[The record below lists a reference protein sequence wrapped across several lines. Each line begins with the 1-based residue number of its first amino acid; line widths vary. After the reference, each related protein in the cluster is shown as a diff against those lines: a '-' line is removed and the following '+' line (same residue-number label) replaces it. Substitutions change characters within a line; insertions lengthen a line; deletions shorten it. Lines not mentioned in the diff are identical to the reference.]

1 MARLFTPSESKYYL
15 MALDAGTGSIR
26 AVIFDL
32 EGNQIAVGQA
42 EWRHLA
48 VPDVPGS
55 MEFDLNKNWQLACEC
70 MRQALHN
77 AGIAPEYIAA
87 VSACS
92 MREGIVLYNNEGAPI
107 WACANVDARAARE
120 VSELKELHNNTFE
133 NEVYRA
139 TGQTLALSAIP
150 RLLWLAHHRSD
161 IYRQA
166 STITMISDW
175 LAYMLSGELAV
186 DPSNAG
192 TTGLLD
198 LTTRDWKP
206 ALLDMAGL
214 RADIL
219 SPVKETGTLLG
230 VVSSQAAELCGL
242 KAGTPVVVGG
252 GDVQLGCLGLGVV
265 RPAQTAV
272 LGGTFWQQVVNLG
285 APVTDPEM
293 NVRVNPHV
301 IPGMVQAESIS
312 FFTGLTMR
320 WFRDAFCAEE
330 KLIAERLGIDTYTL
344 LEEMASRVP
353 PGSWGVMPIFSD
365 RMRFKTWY
373 HAAPSFIN
381 LSIDPDKCNKATLF
395 RALEENAA
403 IVSACNLQQ
412 IADFSN
418 QGTGEATIREGGLIT
433 AENTIIG
440 GNATGIGTL
449 NVQDQDSV
457 ITVRRLYNGYF
468 GNGTLN
474 ISNNGLINNKEYSL
488 VGVQDGSHGVVN
500 VTDKGHWNFLGT
512 GEAFRYIYIG
522 DAGDGELNV
531 SREGK
536 VDSGIITAGMKET
549 GTGNITV
556 KDKNSVIT
564 NLGTNLGYDGHGEM
578 NISNEGLVVSNGG
591 SSLGYGE
598 TGVGNVSITTGGMW
612 EVNKNVYTTIGV
624 AGVGNLNISDGG
636 KFVSQNITFL
646 GDKASGIGTLNLMD
660 ATSSFDTVGINVGN
674 FGSGIVN
681 VSNGATLNSTGYG
694 FIGGNASGKGIVNIS
709 TDSLWNL
716 KTSSTNAQLLQV
728 GVLGKGELN
737 ITTGGIVKARDT
749 QIALN
754 DKSKGVVRV
763 DGQNSLLETFNMYVG
778 TSGTG
783 TLTLTNSGTLNVEGG
798 EVYLGVFEP
807 AVGTLN
813 IGAAHGE
820 AAADAGYITNA
831 TKVEFGSGEGVFVFN
846 HTNNSDAGYQVDM
859 LITGDDKDGKVIHDA
874 GHTVFN
880 AGNTYSGKTLVND
893 GLLTIASHTADGVTG
908 MGSSEV
914 TIASPGTLDILAST
928 NSAGDYTLTNA
939 LKGDGLMR
947 VQLSSYDK
955 MFGFTHATGTEF
967 AGVAQLKDS
976 TFTLERDNTAA
987 LTHAMLQSDSEN
999 TTSVK
1004 VGEQSI
1010 GGLAMNGGTL
1020 IFDTDIP
1027 AATLAEGYISVD
1039 TLVVGAGDY
1048 TWKGRNYQVNGT
1060 GDVLIDVPKPWNDPM
1075 ANNPLTT
1082 LNLLEHD
1089 DSHVGV
1095 QLVKAQTVIG
1105 SGGSLTLRDL
1115 QGDEVEADKTLHI
1128 AQNGTVV
1135 AEGDYGFR
1143 LTTAPGDG
1151 LYVNYGLKA
1160 LNIHGGQKLTLA
1172 EHGGA
1177 YGATADM
1184 SAKIGGEGDLAINT
1198 VRQVSLSNGQNDYQ
1212 GATYVQMGT
1221 LRTDADGALGN
1232 TRELN
1237 ISNAAIVDLNGSTQT
1252 VETFTGQMGSTVLF
1266 KEGALTVNKGGIS
1279 QGELTGGG
1287 NLNVTGGTLAIEGL
1301 NARYNAL
1308 TSISPNAEVSLDNTQ
1323 GLGRG
1328 NIANDGLLTLK
1339 NVTGELRNSI
1349 SGKGIVSATART
1361 DVELDGDNS
1370 RFVGQFNID
1379 TGSALSVNEQKNL
1392 GDASVINNGLLTIST
1407 ERSWAMTHSISGS
1420 GDVTKLGTGILTLNN
1435 DSAAYQGTTD
1445 IVGGEI
1451 AFGSDS
1457 AINMA
1462 SQHIN
1467 IHNSGVMSGNVTTA
1481 GDVNVMPGGTLRVA
1495 KTTIGGNLE
1504 NGGTVQMNSEG
1515 GKPGNVLTV
1524 NGNYTG
1530 NNGLMT
1536 FNATLGGD
1544 NSPTDKMNVKGDT
1557 QGNTRVRV
1565 DNIGGVGAQT
1575 VNGIELIEVGGNSA
1589 GNFALTT
1596 GTVEAGAYVYTLAK
1610 GKGND
1615 EKNWYLTSKW
1625 DGVTPAD
1632 TPDPINNPPVVDP
1645 EGPSVYRPEAGSYIS
1660 NIAAANS
1667 LFSHRLHD
1675 RLGEPQYT
1683 DSLHSQGSASSM
1695 WMRHVGGHERSRA
1708 GDGQLNT
1715 QANRYVLQLGGDLA
1729 QWSSNAQDRW
1739 HLGVMAGYANQ
1750 HSNTQSNRVGYKSD
1764 GRISGYSAG
1773 LYATWYQNDANKTGA
1788 YVDSWALY
1796 NWFDNSVSSDNRS
1809 ADDYDSRG
1817 VTASVEGGYTFEAGT
1832 FSGSEGT
1839 LNTWYV
1845 QPQAQIT
1852 WMGVKDSDHTRKDG
1866 TRIETEGD
1874 GNVQT
1879 RLGVKT
1885 YLNSHHQRDDGKQR
1899 EFQPYIE
1906 ANWINNSKVYAVKMN
1921 GQTVGREG
1929 ARNLGEVRTGVE
1941 AKVNNNLSL
1950 WGNVGVQLGD
1960 KGYSDT
1966 QGMLGVKY
1974 SW

>member
-1 MARLFTPSESKYYL
+1 MNRIY
-15 MALDAGTGSIR
+15 R
-26 AVIFDL
+26 VIWNCTL
-32 EGNQIAVGQA
+32 QA
-42 EWRHLA
+42 
-48 VPDVPGS
+48 
-55 MEFDLNKNWQLACEC
+55 FQ
-70 MRQALHN
+70 
-77 AGIAPEYIAA
+77 
-87 VSACS
+87 ACS
-92 MREGIVLYNNEGAPI
+92 ELTRRAGKTSTVNLRKSSGLTTKFSRLTLGVL
-107 WACANVDARAARE
+107 
-120 VSELKELHNNTFE
+120 
-133 NEVYRA
+133 
-139 TGQTLALSAIP
+139 LALSGSASGASLEVDNDQITNIDTDVAYDAY
-150 RLLWLAHHRSD
+150 LVGWYGTGVLNILAGGN
-161 IYRQA
+161 A
-166 STITMISDW
+166 SLTTITTSVIGANEDS
-175 LAYMLSGELAV
+175 E
-186 DPSNAG
+186 G
-192 TTGLLD
+192 T
-198 LTTRDWKP
+198 
-206 ALLDMAGL
+206 
-214 RADIL
+214 
-219 SPVKETGTLLG
+219 VN
-230 VVSSQAAELCGL
+230 
-242 KAGTPVVVGG
+242 
-252 GDVQLGCLGLGVV
+252 
-265 RPAQTAV
+265 V
-272 LGGTFWQQVVNLG
+272 LGGTWRLYDSGNNARPLNVGQSGTGTLNIKQKGHVDGGYLRLGSSTGGVGTVNVEGEDSVLTTELFEIGSYGTGSLNITDKGYVTSSIVAILGYQAGSNGQVVVEKGGEWLIKNN
-285 APVTDPEM
+285 DS
-293 NVRVNPHV
+293 
-301 IPGMVQAESIS
+301 SIE
-312 FFTGLTMR
+312 F
-320 WFRDAFCAEE
+320 
-330 KLIAERLGIDTYTL
+330 
-344 LEEMASRVP
+344 
-353 PGSWGVMPIFSD
+353 
-365 RMRFKTWY
+365 
-373 HAAPSFIN
+373 
-381 LSIDPDKCNKATLF
+381 
-395 RALEENAA
+395 
-403 IVSACNLQQ
+403 Q
-412 IADFSN
+412 IGN

-754 DKSKGVVRV
+754 DKSKGDVRV

-947 VQLSSYDK
+947 VQLSSSDK

-1407 ERSWAMTHSISGS
+1407 ERSWAMTHSINGS

-1467 IHNSGVMSGNVTTA
+1467 IHNSGVMSGNVTT
-1481 GDVNVMPGGTLRVA
+1481 
-1495 KTTIGGNLE
+1495 
-1504 NGGTVQMNSEG
+1504 
-1515 GKPGNVLTV
+1515 
-1524 NGNYTG
+1524 
-1530 NNGLMT
+1530 
-1536 FNATLGGD
+1536 
-1544 NSPTDKMNVKGDT
+1544 
-1557 QGNTRVRV
+1557 
-1565 DNIGGVGAQT
+1565 
-1575 VNGIELIEVGGNSA
+1575 
-1589 GNFALTT
+1589 
-1596 GTVEAGAYVYTLAK
+1596 
-1610 GKGND
+1610 D

-1625 DGVTPAD
+1625 DGVTPPD

-1675 RLGEPQYT
+1675 RLGEPQYI

-1750 HSNTQSNRVGYKSD
+1750 HSNTQSNRMGYKSD

-1832 FSGSEGT
+1832 FSGSEET

>member
-1 MARLFTPSESKYYL
+1 
-15 MALDAGTGSIR
+15 
-26 AVIFDL
+26 
-32 EGNQIAVGQA
+32 
-42 EWRHLA
+42 
-48 VPDVPGS
+48 
-55 MEFDLNKNWQLACEC
+55 
-70 MRQALHN
+70 
-77 AGIAPEYIAA
+77 
-87 VSACS
+87 
-92 MREGIVLYNNEGAPI
+92 
-107 WACANVDARAARE
+107 
-120 VSELKELHNNTFE
+120 
-133 NEVYRA
+133 
-139 TGQTLALSAIP
+139 
-150 RLLWLAHHRSD
+150 
-161 IYRQA
+161 
-166 STITMISDW
+166 
-175 LAYMLSGELAV
+175 
-186 DPSNAG
+186 
-192 TTGLLD
+192 
-198 LTTRDWKP
+198 
-206 ALLDMAGL
+206 
-214 RADIL
+214 
-219 SPVKETGTLLG
+219 
-230 VVSSQAAELCGL
+230 
-242 KAGTPVVVGG
+242 
-252 GDVQLGCLGLGVV
+252 
-265 RPAQTAV
+265 
-272 LGGTFWQQVVNLG
+272 
-285 APVTDPEM
+285 
-293 NVRVNPHV
+293 
-301 IPGMVQAESIS
+301 
-312 FFTGLTMR
+312 
-320 WFRDAFCAEE
+320 
-330 KLIAERLGIDTYTL
+330 
-344 LEEMASRVP
+344 
-353 PGSWGVMPIFSD
+353 
-365 RMRFKTWY
+365 
-373 HAAPSFIN
+373 
-381 LSIDPDKCNKATLF
+381 
-395 RALEENAA
+395 
-403 IVSACNLQQ
+403 
-412 IADFSN
+412 
-418 QGTGEATIREGGLIT
+418 
-433 AENTIIG
+433 TIIG
-440 GNATGIGTL
+440 GNATGVGTL

-468 GNGTLN
+468 GNGAVN

-488 VGVQDGSHGVVN
+488 VGVEDGSHGVVN

-646 GDKASGIGTLNLMD
+646 GDK
-660 ATSSFDTVGINVGN
+660 
-674 FGSGIVN
+674 
-681 VSNGATLNSTGYG
+681 
-694 FIGGNASGKGIVNIS
+694 
-709 TDSLWNL
+709 
-716 KTSSTNAQLLQV
+716 
-728 GVLGKGELN
+728 
-737 ITTGGIVKARDT
+737 
-749 QIALN
+749 
-754 DKSKGVVRV
+754 
-763 DGQNSLLETFNMYVG
+763 
-778 TSGTG
+778 
-783 TLTLTNSGTLNVEGG
+783 
-798 EVYLGVFEP
+798 
-807 AVGTLN
+807 
-813 IGAAHGE
+813 
-820 AAADAGYITNA
+820 
-831 TKVEFGSGEGVFVFN
+831 
-846 HTNNSDAGYQVDM
+846 
-859 LITGDDKDGKVIHDA
+859 
-874 GHTVFN
+874 
-880 AGNTYSGKTLVND
+880 
-893 GLLTIASHTADGVTG
+893 
-908 MGSSEV
+908 
-914 TIASPGTLDILAST
+914 
-928 NSAGDYTLTNA
+928 
-939 LKGDGLMR
+939 
-947 VQLSSYDK
+947 
-955 MFGFTHATGTEF
+955 
-967 AGVAQLKDS
+967 
-976 TFTLERDNTAA
+976 
-987 LTHAMLQSDSEN
+987 
-999 TTSVK
+999 
-1004 VGEQSI
+1004 
-1010 GGLAMNGGTL
+1010 
-1020 IFDTDIP
+1020 
-1027 AATLAEGYISVD
+1027 
-1039 TLVVGAGDY
+1039 
-1048 TWKGRNYQVNGT
+1048 
-1060 GDVLIDVPKPWNDPM
+1060 
-1075 ANNPLTT
+1075 
-1082 LNLLEHD
+1082 
-1089 DSHVGV
+1089 
-1095 QLVKAQTVIG
+1095 
-1105 SGGSLTLRDL
+1105 
-1115 QGDEVEADKTLHI
+1115 
-1128 AQNGTVV
+1128 
-1135 AEGDYGFR
+1135 
-1143 LTTAPGDG
+1143 
-1151 LYVNYGLKA
+1151 
-1160 LNIHGGQKLTLA
+1160 
-1172 EHGGA
+1172 
-1177 YGATADM
+1177 
-1184 SAKIGGEGDLAINT
+1184 
-1198 VRQVSLSNGQNDYQ
+1198 
-1212 GATYVQMGT
+1212 
-1221 LRTDADGALGN
+1221 
-1232 TRELN
+1232 
-1237 ISNAAIVDLNGSTQT
+1237 
-1252 VETFTGQMGSTVLF
+1252 
-1266 KEGALTVNKGGIS
+1266 
-1279 QGELTGGG
+1279 
-1287 NLNVTGGTLAIEGL
+1287 
-1301 NARYNAL
+1301 
-1308 TSISPNAEVSLDNTQ
+1308 
-1323 GLGRG
+1323 
-1328 NIANDGLLTLK
+1328 
-1339 NVTGELRNSI
+1339 
-1349 SGKGIVSATART
+1349 
-1361 DVELDGDNS
+1361 
-1370 RFVGQFNID
+1370 D

-1625 DGVTPAD
+1625 DGVTPPD

-1675 RLGEPQYT
+1675 RLGEPQYI

-1832 FSGSEGT
+1832 FSGSEET

>member
-1 MARLFTPSESKYYL
+1 MNRIY
-15 MALDAGTGSIR
+15 R
-26 AVIFDL
+26 VIWNCTLQVF
-32 EGNQIAVGQA
+32 Q
-42 EWRHLA
+42 
-48 VPDVPGS
+48 
-55 MEFDLNKNWQLACEC
+55 
-70 MRQALHN
+70 
-77 AGIAPEYIAA
+77 
-87 VSACS
+87 ACS
-92 MREGIVLYNNEGAPI
+92 ELTRRAGKTSTVNLRKSSGLTTKFSRLTLGVL
-107 WACANVDARAARE
+107 
-120 VSELKELHNNTFE
+120 
-133 NEVYRA
+133 
-139 TGQTLALSAIP
+139 LALSGSASGASLEVDNDQITNIDTDVAYDAY
-150 RLLWLAHHRSD
+150 LVGWYGTGVLNILAGGN
-161 IYRQA
+161 A
-166 STITMISDW
+166 SLTTITTSVIGANEDS
-175 LAYMLSGELAV
+175 E
-186 DPSNAG
+186 G
-192 TTGLLD
+192 T
-198 LTTRDWKP
+198 
-206 ALLDMAGL
+206 
-214 RADIL
+214 
-219 SPVKETGTLLG
+219 VN
-230 VVSSQAAELCGL
+230 
-242 KAGTPVVVGG
+242 
-252 GDVQLGCLGLGVV
+252 
-265 RPAQTAV
+265 V
-272 LGGTFWQQVVNLG
+272 LGGTWRLYDSGNNARPL
-285 APVTDPEM
+285 
-293 NVRVNPHV
+293 NVGQSGTGTLNIKQKGHV
-301 IPGMVQAESIS
+301 DG
-312 FFTGLTMR
+312 GYL
-320 WFRDAFCAEE
+320 
-330 KLIAERLGIDTYTL
+330 RLGSSTGGVGTVNVEGEDSVLTTELFEI
-344 LEEMASRVP
+344 
-353 PGSWGVMPIFSD
+353 GSYGTGSLNITDKGYVTS
-365 RMRFKTWY
+365 
-373 HAAPSFIN
+373 
-381 LSIDPDKCNKATLF
+381 SIV
-395 RALEENAA
+395 A
-403 IVSACNLQQ
+403 ILGYQAGSNGHVVVEKGGEWLIKNNDSSIEFQ
-412 IADFSN
+412 IGN
-418 QGTGEATIREGGLIT
+418 QGMGEATIREGGLVT

-440 GNATGIGTL
+440 GNATGVGTL

-468 GNGTLN
+468 GNGAVN
-474 ISNNGLINNKEYSL
+474 ISNNGIINNKE
-488 VGVQDGSHGVVN
+488 
-500 VTDKGHWNFLGT
+500 
-512 GEAFRYIYIG
+512 
-522 DAGDGELNV
+522 
-531 SREGK
+531 
-536 VDSGIITAGMKET
+536 
-549 GTGNITV
+549 
-556 KDKNSVIT
+556 
-564 NLGTNLGYDGHGEM
+564 
-578 NISNEGLVVSNGG
+578 
-591 SSLGYGE
+591 
-598 TGVGNVSITTGGMW
+598 
-612 EVNKNVYTTIGV
+612 
-624 AGVGNLNISDGG
+624 
-636 KFVSQNITFL
+636 
-646 GDKASGIGTLNLMD
+646 
-660 ATSSFDTVGINVGN
+660 
-674 FGSGIVN
+674 
-681 VSNGATLNSTGYG
+681 
-694 FIGGNASGKGIVNIS
+694 
-709 TDSLWNL
+709 
-716 KTSSTNAQLLQV
+716 
-728 GVLGKGELN
+728 
-737 ITTGGIVKARDT
+737 
-749 QIALN
+749 
-754 DKSKGVVRV
+754 
-763 DGQNSLLETFNMYVG
+763 
-778 TSGTG
+778 
-783 TLTLTNSGTLNVEGG
+783 
-798 EVYLGVFEP
+798 
-807 AVGTLN
+807 
-813 IGAAHGE
+813 
-820 AAADAGYITNA
+820 
-831 TKVEFGSGEGVFVFN
+831 
-846 HTNNSDAGYQVDM
+846 
-859 LITGDDKDGKVIHDA
+859 
-874 GHTVFN
+874 
-880 AGNTYSGKTLVND
+880 
-893 GLLTIASHTADGVTG
+893 
-908 MGSSEV
+908 
-914 TIASPGTLDILAST
+914 
-928 NSAGDYTLTNA
+928 
-939 LKGDGLMR
+939 
-947 VQLSSYDK
+947 
-955 MFGFTHATGTEF
+955 FTHATGTEF

-1027 AATLAEGYISVD
+1027 AAMLAEGYISVD

-1328 NIANDGLLTLK
+1328 NIANNGLLTLK

-1524 NGNYTG
+1524 NGNYSG

-1750 HSNTQSNRVGYKSD
+1750 HSDTQSNRVGYKSD

-1832 FSGSEGT
+1832 FSGSEET

>member
-1 MARLFTPSESKYYL
+1 MNRIY
-15 MALDAGTGSIR
+15 R
-26 AVIFDL
+26 VIWNCTLQVF
-32 EGNQIAVGQA
+32 Q
-42 EWRHLA
+42 
-48 VPDVPGS
+48 
-55 MEFDLNKNWQLACEC
+55 
-70 MRQALHN
+70 
-77 AGIAPEYIAA
+77 
-87 VSACS
+87 ACS
-92 MREGIVLYNNEGAPI
+92 ELTRRAGKTSTVNLRKSSGLTTKFSRLTLGVL
-107 WACANVDARAARE
+107 
-120 VSELKELHNNTFE
+120 
-133 NEVYRA
+133 
-139 TGQTLALSAIP
+139 LALSGSASGASLEVDNDQITNIDTDVAYDAY
-150 RLLWLAHHRSD
+150 LVGWYGTGVLNILAGGN
-161 IYRQA
+161 A
-166 STITMISDW
+166 SLTTITTSVIGANEDS
-175 LAYMLSGELAV
+175 E
-186 DPSNAG
+186 G
-192 TTGLLD
+192 T
-198 LTTRDWKP
+198 
-206 ALLDMAGL
+206 
-214 RADIL
+214 
-219 SPVKETGTLLG
+219 VN
-230 VVSSQAAELCGL
+230 
-242 KAGTPVVVGG
+242 
-252 GDVQLGCLGLGVV
+252 
-265 RPAQTAV
+265 V
-272 LGGTFWQQVVNLG
+272 LGGTWRLYDSGNNARPLNVGQSGTGTLNIKQKGHVDGGYLRLGSSTGGVGTVNVEGEDSVLTTELFEIGSYGTGSLNITDKGYVTSSIVAILGYQAGSNGQVVVEKGGEWLIKNN
-285 APVTDPEM
+285 DS
-293 NVRVNPHV
+293 
-301 IPGMVQAESIS
+301 SIE
-312 FFTGLTMR
+312 F
-320 WFRDAFCAEE
+320 
-330 KLIAERLGIDTYTL
+330 
-344 LEEMASRVP
+344 
-353 PGSWGVMPIFSD
+353 
-365 RMRFKTWY
+365 
-373 HAAPSFIN
+373 
-381 LSIDPDKCNKATLF
+381 
-395 RALEENAA
+395 
-403 IVSACNLQQ
+403 Q
-412 IADFSN
+412 IGN
-418 QGTGEATIREGGLIT
+418 QGMGEATIREGGLVT

-440 GNATGIGTL
+440 GNATGVGTL

-468 GNGTLN
+468 GNGAVN

-488 VGVQDGSHGVVN
+488 VGVEDGSHGVVN
-500 VTDKGHWNFLGT
+500 VTDKGHWSFLGT

-598 TGVGNVSITTGGMW
+598 NGVGNVSITTGGMW

-660 ATSSFDTVGINVGN
+660 GTSSFDTVGINVGN

-728 GVLGKGELN
+728 GVLGTGELN

-754 DKSKGVVRV
+754 DKSKGDVRV

-947 VQLSSYDK
+947 VQLSSSDK

-1328 NIANDGLLTLK
+1328 NIANDGLL
-1339 NVTGELRNSI
+1339 N
-1349 SGKGIVSATART
+1349 
-1361 DVELDGDNS
+1361 
-1370 RFVGQFNID
+1370 
-1379 TGSALSVNEQKNL
+1379 
-1392 GDASVINNGLLTIST
+1392 
-1407 ERSWAMTHSISGS
+1407 
-1420 GDVTKLGTGILTLNN
+1420 
-1435 DSAAYQGTTD
+1435 
-1445 IVGGEI
+1445 
-1451 AFGSDS
+1451 
-1457 AINMA
+1457 
-1462 SQHIN
+1462 
-1467 IHNSGVMSGNVTTA
+1467 
-1481 GDVNVMPGGTLRVA
+1481 
-1495 KTTIGGNLE
+1495 
-1504 NGGTVQMNSEG
+1504 
-1515 GKPGNVLTV
+1515 
-1524 NGNYTG
+1524 TG

-1625 DGVTPAD
+1625 DGVTPPD

-1675 RLGEPQYT
+1675 RLGEPQYI

-1832 FSGSEGT
+1832 FSGSEET

-1921 GQTVGREG
+1921 GQTVGHEG

>member
-1 MARLFTPSESKYYL
+1 M
-15 MALDAGTGSIR
+15 
-26 AVIFDL
+26 
-32 EGNQIAVGQA
+32 
-42 EWRHLA
+42 
-48 VPDVPGS
+48 
-55 MEFDLNKNWQLACEC
+55 
-70 MRQALHN
+70 
-77 AGIAPEYIAA
+77 
-87 VSACS
+87 
-92 MREGIVLYNNEGAPI
+92 
-107 WACANVDARAARE
+107 
-120 VSELKELHNNTFE
+120 
-133 NEVYRA
+133 
-139 TGQTLALSAIP
+139 QT
-150 RLLWLAHHRSD
+150 
-161 IYRQA
+161 
-166 STITMISDW
+166 
-175 LAYMLSGELAV
+175 
-186 DPSNAG
+186 
-192 TTGLLD
+192 
-198 LTTRDWKP
+198 
-206 ALLDMAGL
+206 
-214 RADIL
+214 
-219 SPVKETGTLLG
+219 
-230 VVSSQAAELCGL
+230 
-242 KAGTPVVVGG
+242 
-252 GDVQLGCLGLGVV
+252 
-265 RPAQTAV
+265 
-272 LGGTFWQQVVNLG
+272 
-285 APVTDPEM
+285 
-293 NVRVNPHV
+293 
-301 IPGMVQAESIS
+301 
-312 FFTGLTMR
+312 
-320 WFRDAFCAEE
+320 
-330 KLIAERLGIDTYTL
+330 
-344 LEEMASRVP
+344 
-353 PGSWGVMPIFSD
+353 
-365 RMRFKTWY
+365 
-373 HAAPSFIN
+373 
-381 LSIDPDKCNKATLF
+381 
-395 RALEENAA
+395 
-403 IVSACNLQQ
+403 
-412 IADFSN
+412 
-418 QGTGEATIREGGLIT
+418 
-433 AENTIIG
+433 
-440 GNATGIGTL
+440 
-449 NVQDQDSV
+449 
-457 ITVRRLYNGYF
+457 
-468 GNGTLN
+468 
-474 ISNNGLINNKEYSL
+474 
-488 VGVQDGSHGVVN
+488 
-500 VTDKGHWNFLGT
+500 
-512 GEAFRYIYIG
+512 FRYIYIG

-754 DKSKGVVRV
+754 DKSKGDVRV

-987 LTHAMLQSDSEN
+987 LTHA
-999 TTSVK
+999 
-1004 VGEQSI
+1004 
-1010 GGLAMNGGTL
+1010 
-1020 IFDTDIP
+1020 
-1027 AATLAEGYISVD
+1027 
-1039 TLVVGAGDY
+1039 
-1048 TWKGRNYQVNGT
+1048 
-1060 GDVLIDVPKPWNDPM
+1060 
-1075 ANNPLTT
+1075 
-1082 LNLLEHD
+1082 
-1089 DSHVGV
+1089 
-1095 QLVKAQTVIG
+1095 
-1105 SGGSLTLRDL
+1105 
-1115 QGDEVEADKTLHI
+1115 
-1128 AQNGTVV
+1128 
-1135 AEGDYGFR
+1135 
-1143 LTTAPGDG
+1143 
-1151 LYVNYGLKA
+1151 
-1160 LNIHGGQKLTLA
+1160 
-1172 EHGGA
+1172 
-1177 YGATADM
+1177 
-1184 SAKIGGEGDLAINT
+1184 
-1198 VRQVSLSNGQNDYQ
+1198 
-1212 GATYVQMGT
+1212 
-1221 LRTDADGALGN
+1221 
-1232 TRELN
+1232 
-1237 ISNAAIVDLNGSTQT
+1237 
-1252 VETFTGQMGSTVLF
+1252 
-1266 KEGALTVNKGGIS
+1266 
-1279 QGELTGGG
+1279 
-1287 NLNVTGGTLAIEGL
+1287 
-1301 NARYNAL
+1301 
-1308 TSISPNAEVSLDNTQ
+1308 
-1323 GLGRG
+1323 
-1328 NIANDGLLTLK
+1328 
-1339 NVTGELRNSI
+1339 
-1349 SGKGIVSATART
+1349 
-1361 DVELDGDNS
+1361 
-1370 RFVGQFNID
+1370 
-1379 TGSALSVNEQKNL
+1379 
-1392 GDASVINNGLLTIST
+1392 
-1407 ERSWAMTHSISGS
+1407 
-1420 GDVTKLGTGILTLNN
+1420 
-1435 DSAAYQGTTD
+1435 
-1445 IVGGEI
+1445 
-1451 AFGSDS
+1451 
-1457 AINMA
+1457 
-1462 SQHIN
+1462 
-1467 IHNSGVMSGNVTTA
+1467 
-1481 GDVNVMPGGTLRVA
+1481 
-1495 KTTIGGNLE
+1495 
-1504 NGGTVQMNSEG
+1504 
-1515 GKPGNVLTV
+1515 
-1524 NGNYTG
+1524 
-1530 NNGLMT
+1530 
-1536 FNATLGGD
+1536 
-1544 NSPTDKMNVKGDT
+1544 
-1557 QGNTRVRV
+1557 
-1565 DNIGGVGAQT
+1565 
-1575 VNGIELIEVGGNSA
+1575 
-1589 GNFALTT
+1589 
-1596 GTVEAGAYVYTLAK
+1596 
-1610 GKGND
+1610 
-1615 EKNWYLTSKW
+1615 
-1625 DGVTPAD
+1625 
-1632 TPDPINNPPVVDP
+1632 INNPPVVDP

-1675 RLGEPQYT
+1675 RLGEPQYI

-1832 FSGSEGT
+1832 FSGSEET

>member
-1 MARLFTPSESKYYL
+1 MNRIY
-15 MALDAGTGSIR
+15 R
-26 AVIFDL
+26 VIWNCTLQVF
-32 EGNQIAVGQA
+32 QV
-42 EWRHLA
+42 
-48 VPDVPGS
+48 
-55 MEFDLNKNWQLACEC
+55 C
-70 MRQALHN
+70 
-77 AGIAPEYIAA
+77 
-87 VSACS
+87 
-92 MREGIVLYNNEGAPI
+92 
-107 WACANVDARAARE
+107 
-120 VSELKELHNNTFE
+120 SELTRRVGKKSTVNLRKSSGLTTKFSRLTLG
-133 NEVYRA
+133 VL
-139 TGQTLALSAIP
+139 LALSGSASGASLEVDNDQITNIDTDVAYDAY
-150 RLLWLAHHRSD
+150 LVGWYGTGVLNILAGGN
-161 IYRQA
+161 A
-166 STITMISDW
+166 SLTTITTSVIGGNENSK
-175 LAYMLSGELAV
+175 
-186 DPSNAG
+186 G
-192 TTGLLD
+192 T
-198 LTTRDWKP
+198 
-206 ALLDMAGL
+206 
-214 RADIL
+214 
-219 SPVKETGTLLG
+219 VN
-230 VVSSQAAELCGL
+230 
-242 KAGTPVVVGG
+242 
-252 GDVQLGCLGLGVV
+252 
-265 RPAQTAV
+265 V
-272 LGGTFWQQVVNLG
+272 LGGTWRLYDSGNNARPLNVGQSGTGTLNIKQKGHVDGGYLRLGSSTGGVGTVNVEGEDSVLTTELFEIGSYGTGSLNITDKGYVTSSIVAILGYQAGGNGQVVVEKGGEWLIKNN
-285 APVTDPEM
+285 DS
-293 NVRVNPHV
+293 
-301 IPGMVQAESIS
+301 SIE
-312 FFTGLTMR
+312 F
-320 WFRDAFCAEE
+320 
-330 KLIAERLGIDTYTL
+330 
-344 LEEMASRVP
+344 
-353 PGSWGVMPIFSD
+353 
-365 RMRFKTWY
+365 
-373 HAAPSFIN
+373 
-381 LSIDPDKCNKATLF
+381 
-395 RALEENAA
+395 
-403 IVSACNLQQ
+403 Q
-412 IADFSN
+412 IGN
-418 QGTGEATIREGGLIT
+418 QGTGEATIRGGGLIT

-468 GNGTLN
+468 GNGTVN

-488 VGVQDGSHGVVN
+488 VGVQDGSHGVIN

-531 SREGK
+531 SSEGK

-728 GVLGKGELN
+728 GVLGTGKLN

-754 DKSKGVVRV
+754 DKSKGDVRV
-763 DGQNSLLETFNMYVG
+763 DGQNSLLETFNMNVG
-778 TSGTG
+778 TTGTG
-783 TLTLTNSGTLNVEGG
+783 TLTLTNNGTLNVEGG

-820 AAADAGYITNA
+820 AAADAGFITNA

-846 HTNNSDAGYQVDM
+846 HTNNSDTGYQVDM

-947 VQLSSYDK
+947 VQLSSSDK
-955 MFGFTHATGTEF
+955 MFGFTHATGAEF

-987 LTHAMLQSDSEN
+987 LTHAMLQSDIEN
-999 TTSVK
+999 TTSVN

-1115 QGDEVEADKTLHI
+1115 QGNEVEADKTLHI

-1266 KEGALTVNKGGIS
+1266 KEGSLTVNKGGIS

-1339 NVTGELRNSI
+1339 NVTGELRNSV

-1481 GDVNVMPGGTLRVA
+1481 GDMNVMPGGALRVA
-1495 KTTIGGNLE
+1495 KTTIDGNLE

-1544 NSPTDKMNVKGDT
+1544 NSPTDKMNVKDDT

-1565 DNIGGVGAQT
+1565 DNIGGVVAQT

>member
-1 MARLFTPSESKYYL
+1 M
-15 MALDAGTGSIR
+15 
-26 AVIFDL
+26 
-32 EGNQIAVGQA
+32 
-42 EWRHLA
+42 
-48 VPDVPGS
+48 
-55 MEFDLNKNWQLACEC
+55 
-70 MRQALHN
+70 
-77 AGIAPEYIAA
+77 
-87 VSACS
+87 
-92 MREGIVLYNNEGAPI
+92 
-107 WACANVDARAARE
+107 
-120 VSELKELHNNTFE
+120 
-133 NEVYRA
+133 
-139 TGQTLALSAIP
+139 
-150 RLLWLAHHRSD
+150 
-161 IYRQA
+161 
-166 STITMISDW
+166 
-175 LAYMLSGELAV
+175 
-186 DPSNAG
+186 
-192 TTGLLD
+192 
-198 LTTRDWKP
+198 
-206 ALLDMAGL
+206 
-214 RADIL
+214 
-219 SPVKETGTLLG
+219 
-230 VVSSQAAELCGL
+230 
-242 KAGTPVVVGG
+242 
-252 GDVQLGCLGLGVV
+252 
-265 RPAQTAV
+265 
-272 LGGTFWQQVVNLG
+272 
-285 APVTDPEM
+285 
-293 NVRVNPHV
+293 
-301 IPGMVQAESIS
+301 
-312 FFTGLTMR
+312 
-320 WFRDAFCAEE
+320 
-330 KLIAERLGIDTYTL
+330 
-344 LEEMASRVP
+344 
-353 PGSWGVMPIFSD
+353 
-365 RMRFKTWY
+365 
-373 HAAPSFIN
+373 
-381 LSIDPDKCNKATLF
+381 
-395 RALEENAA
+395 
-403 IVSACNLQQ
+403 
-412 IADFSN
+412 
-418 QGTGEATIREGGLIT
+418 
-433 AENTIIG
+433 
-440 GNATGIGTL
+440 
-449 NVQDQDSV
+449 
-457 ITVRRLYNGYF
+457 
-468 GNGTLN
+468 
-474 ISNNGLINNKEYSL
+474 
-488 VGVQDGSHGVVN
+488 
-500 VTDKGHWNFLGT
+500 
-512 GEAFRYIYIG
+512 
-522 DAGDGELNV
+522 
-531 SREGK
+531 
-536 VDSGIITAGMKET
+536 
-549 GTGNITV
+549 
-556 KDKNSVIT
+556 
-564 NLGTNLGYDGHGEM
+564 
-578 NISNEGLVVSNGG
+578 
-591 SSLGYGE
+591 
-598 TGVGNVSITTGGMW
+598 
-612 EVNKNVYTTIGV
+612 
-624 AGVGNLNISDGG
+624 
-636 KFVSQNITFL
+636 
-646 GDKASGIGTLNLMD
+646 
-660 ATSSFDTVGINVGN
+660 
-674 FGSGIVN
+674 
-681 VSNGATLNSTGYG
+681 
-694 FIGGNASGKGIVNIS
+694 
-709 TDSLWNL
+709 
-716 KTSSTNAQLLQV
+716 
-728 GVLGKGELN
+728 
-737 ITTGGIVKARDT
+737 
-749 QIALN
+749 
-754 DKSKGVVRV
+754 
-763 DGQNSLLETFNMYVG
+763 
-778 TSGTG
+778 
-783 TLTLTNSGTLNVEGG
+783 
-798 EVYLGVFEP
+798 
-807 AVGTLN
+807 
-813 IGAAHGE
+813 
-820 AAADAGYITNA
+820 
-831 TKVEFGSGEGVFVFN
+831 
-846 HTNNSDAGYQVDM
+846 
-859 LITGDDKDGKVIHDA
+859 
-874 GHTVFN
+874 
-880 AGNTYSGKTLVND
+880 
-893 GLLTIASHTADGVTG
+893 
-908 MGSSEV
+908 
-914 TIASPGTLDILAST
+914 
-928 NSAGDYTLTNA
+928 
-939 LKGDGLMR
+939 
-947 VQLSSYDK
+947 
-955 MFGFTHATGTEF
+955 
-967 AGVAQLKDS
+967 
-976 TFTLERDNTAA
+976 
-987 LTHAMLQSDSEN
+987 
-999 TTSVK
+999 
-1004 VGEQSI
+1004 
-1010 GGLAMNGGTL
+1010 
-1020 IFDTDIP
+1020 
-1027 AATLAEGYISVD
+1027 
-1039 TLVVGAGDY
+1039 
-1048 TWKGRNYQVNGT
+1048 
-1060 GDVLIDVPKPWNDPM
+1060 
-1075 ANNPLTT
+1075 
-1082 LNLLEHD
+1082 
-1089 DSHVGV
+1089 
-1095 QLVKAQTVIG
+1095 
-1105 SGGSLTLRDL
+1105 
-1115 QGDEVEADKTLHI
+1115 
-1128 AQNGTVV
+1128 
-1135 AEGDYGFR
+1135 
-1143 LTTAPGDG
+1143 
-1151 LYVNYGLKA
+1151 
-1160 LNIHGGQKLTLA
+1160 
-1172 EHGGA
+1172 
-1177 YGATADM
+1177 
-1184 SAKIGGEGDLAINT
+1184 
-1198 VRQVSLSNGQNDYQ
+1198 
-1212 GATYVQMGT
+1212 
-1221 LRTDADGALGN
+1221 
-1232 TRELN
+1232 
-1237 ISNAAIVDLNGSTQT
+1237 
-1252 VETFTGQMGSTVLF
+1252 F

-1481 GDVNVMPGGTLRVA
+1481 GDMNVMPGGALRVA

-1852 WMGVKDSDHTRKDG
+1852 WMGVKDFDHTRKDG

-1941 AKVNNNLSL
+1941 AKVNNNHVPDAEIIKA
-1950 WGNVGVQLGD
+1950 GNVRALAVERFDRRWNAERTVLLRLPQEDMCQTFGLP
-1960 KGYSDT
+1960 SS
-1966 QGMLGVKY
+1966 VKY
-1974 SW
+1974 ESDGGPGIARIMAFLMGSSEALKDRYDFMKFQVFQWLIGATDGHAKNFSVFIQAGGSYRLTPFYDIISAFPVLGGTGIHISDLKLAMGLNASKGKKTAIDKIYPRHFLATAKVLRFPEVQMHEILSDFARMIPAALDNVKTSLPTDFPENVVTAVESNVLRLHGRLSREYGSK

>member
-1 MARLFTPSESKYYL
+1 MNRIY
-15 MALDAGTGSIR
+15 R
-26 AVIFDL
+26 VIWNCTLQVF
-32 EGNQIAVGQA
+32 Q
-42 EWRHLA
+42 
-48 VPDVPGS
+48 
-55 MEFDLNKNWQLACEC
+55 
-70 MRQALHN
+70 
-77 AGIAPEYIAA
+77 
-87 VSACS
+87 ACS
-92 MREGIVLYNNEGAPI
+92 ELTRRAGKTSTVNLRKPSGLTTKFSRLTLGVL
-107 WACANVDARAARE
+107 
-120 VSELKELHNNTFE
+120 
-133 NEVYRA
+133 
-139 TGQTLALSAIP
+139 LALSGSASGASLEVDNDQITNIDTDVAYDAY
-150 RLLWLAHHRSD
+150 LVGWYGTGVLNILAGGN
-161 IYRQA
+161 A
-166 STITMISDW
+166 SLTTITTSVIGANEDS
-175 LAYMLSGELAV
+175 E
-186 DPSNAG
+186 G
-192 TTGLLD
+192 T
-198 LTTRDWKP
+198 
-206 ALLDMAGL
+206 
-214 RADIL
+214 
-219 SPVKETGTLLG
+219 VN
-230 VVSSQAAELCGL
+230 
-242 KAGTPVVVGG
+242 
-252 GDVQLGCLGLGVV
+252 
-265 RPAQTAV
+265 V
-272 LGGTFWQQVVNLG
+272 LGGTWRLYDSGNNARPLNVGQSGTGTLNIKQKGHVDGGYLRLGSSTGGVGTVNVEGEDSVLTTELFEIGSYGTGSLNITDKGYVTSSIVAILGYQAGSNGQVVVEKGGEWLIKNN
-285 APVTDPEM
+285 DS
-293 NVRVNPHV
+293 
-301 IPGMVQAESIS
+301 SIE
-312 FFTGLTMR
+312 F
-320 WFRDAFCAEE
+320 
-330 KLIAERLGIDTYTL
+330 
-344 LEEMASRVP
+344 
-353 PGSWGVMPIFSD
+353 
-365 RMRFKTWY
+365 
-373 HAAPSFIN
+373 
-381 LSIDPDKCNKATLF
+381 
-395 RALEENAA
+395 
-403 IVSACNLQQ
+403 Q
-412 IADFSN
+412 IGN
-418 QGTGEATIREGGLIT
+418 QGMGEATIREGGLVT

-440 GNATGIGTL
+440 GNATGVGTL

-468 GNGTLN
+468 GNGAVN

-488 VGVQDGSHGVVN
+488 VGVEDGSHGVVN
-500 VTDKGHWNFLGT
+500 VTDKGHWSFLGT

-598 TGVGNVSITTGGMW
+598 NGVGNVSITTGGMW

-660 ATSSFDTVGINVGN
+660 GASSFDTVGINVGN

-728 GVLGKGELN
+728 GVLGAGELN

-754 DKSKGVVRV
+754 DKSKGDVRV

-783 TLTLTNSGTLNVEGG
+783 TLTLTNSG
-798 EVYLGVFEP
+798 
-807 AVGTLN
+807 
-813 IGAAHGE
+813 
-820 AAADAGYITNA
+820 
-831 TKVEFGSGEGVFVFN
+831 
-846 HTNNSDAGYQVDM
+846 
-859 LITGDDKDGKVIHDA
+859 
-874 GHTVFN
+874 
-880 AGNTYSGKTLVND
+880 TLVND

-947 VQLSSYDK
+947 VQLSSSDK
-955 MFGFTHATGTEF
+955 IFGFTHATGTEF

-1675 RLGEPQYT
+1675 RLGEPQYI

-1906 ANWINNSKVYAVKMN
+1906 ANWINNSKVYVVKMN

>member
-1 MARLFTPSESKYYL
+1 MNRIY
-15 MALDAGTGSIR
+15 R
-26 AVIFDL
+26 VIWNCTLQVF
-32 EGNQIAVGQA
+32 Q
-42 EWRHLA
+42 
-48 VPDVPGS
+48 
-55 MEFDLNKNWQLACEC
+55 
-70 MRQALHN
+70 
-77 AGIAPEYIAA
+77 
-87 VSACS
+87 ACS
-92 MREGIVLYNNEGAPI
+92 ELTRRAGKTSTVNLRKSSGLTTKFSRLTLGVL
-107 WACANVDARAARE
+107 
-120 VSELKELHNNTFE
+120 
-133 NEVYRA
+133 
-139 TGQTLALSAIP
+139 LALSGSASGASLEVDNDQITNIDTDVAYDAY
-150 RLLWLAHHRSD
+150 LVGWYGTGVLNILAGGN
-161 IYRQA
+161 A
-166 STITMISDW
+166 SLTTITTSVIGANEDS
-175 LAYMLSGELAV
+175 E
-186 DPSNAG
+186 G
-192 TTGLLD
+192 T
-198 LTTRDWKP
+198 
-206 ALLDMAGL
+206 
-214 RADIL
+214 
-219 SPVKETGTLLG
+219 VN
-230 VVSSQAAELCGL
+230 
-242 KAGTPVVVGG
+242 
-252 GDVQLGCLGLGVV
+252 
-265 RPAQTAV
+265 V
-272 LGGTFWQQVVNLG
+272 LGGTWRLYDSGNNARPLNVGQSGTGTLNIKQKGHVDGGYLRLGSSTGGVGTVNVEGEDSVLTTELFEIGSYGTGSLNITDKGYVTSSIVAILGYQAGSNGQVVVEKGGEWLIKNN
-285 APVTDPEM
+285 DS
-293 NVRVNPHV
+293 
-301 IPGMVQAESIS
+301 SIE
-312 FFTGLTMR
+312 F
-320 WFRDAFCAEE
+320 
-330 KLIAERLGIDTYTL
+330 
-344 LEEMASRVP
+344 
-353 PGSWGVMPIFSD
+353 
-365 RMRFKTWY
+365 
-373 HAAPSFIN
+373 
-381 LSIDPDKCNKATLF
+381 
-395 RALEENAA
+395 
-403 IVSACNLQQ
+403 Q
-412 IADFSN
+412 IGN

-564 NLGTNLGYDGHGEM
+564 NLGTNLDYDGHGEM
-578 NISNEGLVVSNGG
+578 DISNEGLVVSNGG

-754 DKSKGVVRV
+754 DKSKGDVRV

-928 NSAGDYTLTNA
+928 N
-939 LKGDGLMR
+939 
-947 VQLSSYDK
+947 
-955 MFGFTHATGTEF
+955 
-967 AGVAQLKDS
+967 
-976 TFTLERDNTAA
+976 
-987 LTHAMLQSDSEN
+987 
-999 TTSVK
+999 
-1004 VGEQSI
+1004 I
-1010 GGLAMNGGTL
+1010 
-1020 IFDTDIP
+1020 
-1027 AATLAEGYISVD
+1027 
-1039 TLVVGAGDY
+1039 
-1048 TWKGRNYQVNGT
+1048 
-1060 GDVLIDVPKPWNDPM
+1060 IDVPKPWNDPM

-1420 GDVTKLGTGILTLNN
+1420 GDMTKLGTGILTLNN

-1675 RLGEPQYT
+1675 RLGEPQHI

-1921 GQTVGREG
+1921 GQTVGHEG

>member
-1 MARLFTPSESKYYL
+1 MNRIY
-15 MALDAGTGSIR
+15 R
-26 AVIFDL
+26 VIWNCTLQVF
-32 EGNQIAVGQA
+32 Q
-42 EWRHLA
+42 
-48 VPDVPGS
+48 
-55 MEFDLNKNWQLACEC
+55 
-70 MRQALHN
+70 
-77 AGIAPEYIAA
+77 
-87 VSACS
+87 ACS
-92 MREGIVLYNNEGAPI
+92 ELTRRAGKTSTVNLRKSSGLTTKFSRLTLGVL
-107 WACANVDARAARE
+107 
-120 VSELKELHNNTFE
+120 
-133 NEVYRA
+133 
-139 TGQTLALSAIP
+139 LALSGSASGASLEVDNDQITNIDTDVAYDAY
-150 RLLWLAHHRSD
+150 LVGWYGTGVLNILAGGN
-161 IYRQA
+161 A
-166 STITMISDW
+166 SLTTITTSVIGANEDS
-175 LAYMLSGELAV
+175 E
-186 DPSNAG
+186 G
-192 TTGLLD
+192 T
-198 LTTRDWKP
+198 
-206 ALLDMAGL
+206 
-214 RADIL
+214 
-219 SPVKETGTLLG
+219 VN
-230 VVSSQAAELCGL
+230 
-242 KAGTPVVVGG
+242 
-252 GDVQLGCLGLGVV
+252 
-265 RPAQTAV
+265 V
-272 LGGTFWQQVVNLG
+272 LGGTWRLYDSGNNARPLNVGQSGTGTLNIKQKGHVDGGYLRLGSSTGGVGTVNVEGEDSVLTTELFEIGSYGTGSLNITDKGYVTSSIVAILGYQAGSNGQVVVEKGGEWLIKNN
-285 APVTDPEM
+285 DS
-293 NVRVNPHV
+293 
-301 IPGMVQAESIS
+301 SIE
-312 FFTGLTMR
+312 F
-320 WFRDAFCAEE
+320 
-330 KLIAERLGIDTYTL
+330 
-344 LEEMASRVP
+344 
-353 PGSWGVMPIFSD
+353 
-365 RMRFKTWY
+365 
-373 HAAPSFIN
+373 
-381 LSIDPDKCNKATLF
+381 
-395 RALEENAA
+395 
-403 IVSACNLQQ
+403 Q
-412 IADFSN
+412 IGN
-418 QGTGEATIREGGLIT
+418 QGMGEATIREGGLVT

-468 GNGTLN
+468 GNGTVN

-531 SREGK
+531 SSEGK

-578 NISNEGLVVSNGG
+578 NISNQGLVVSNGG

-716 KTSSTNAQLLQV
+716 KTSST
-728 GVLGKGELN
+728 
-737 ITTGGIVKARDT
+737 
-749 QIALN
+749 
-754 DKSKGVVRV
+754 
-763 DGQNSLLETFNMYVG
+763 
-778 TSGTG
+778 
-783 TLTLTNSGTLNVEGG
+783 
-798 EVYLGVFEP
+798 
-807 AVGTLN
+807 
-813 IGAAHGE
+813 
-820 AAADAGYITNA
+820 
-831 TKVEFGSGEGVFVFN
+831 
-846 HTNNSDAGYQVDM
+846 
-859 LITGDDKDGKVIHDA
+859 
-874 GHTVFN
+874 
-880 AGNTYSGKTLVND
+880 
-893 GLLTIASHTADGVTG
+893 
-908 MGSSEV
+908 
-914 TIASPGTLDILAST
+914 
-928 NSAGDYTLTNA
+928 
-939 LKGDGLMR
+939 
-947 VQLSSYDK
+947 
-955 MFGFTHATGTEF
+955 
-967 AGVAQLKDS
+967 
-976 TFTLERDNTAA
+976 
-987 LTHAMLQSDSEN
+987 
-999 TTSVK
+999 
-1004 VGEQSI
+1004 
-1010 GGLAMNGGTL
+1010 
-1020 IFDTDIP
+1020 
-1027 AATLAEGYISVD
+1027 
-1039 TLVVGAGDY
+1039 
-1048 TWKGRNYQVNGT
+1048 
-1060 GDVLIDVPKPWNDPM
+1060 
-1075 ANNPLTT
+1075 
-1082 LNLLEHD
+1082 
-1089 DSHVGV
+1089 
-1095 QLVKAQTVIG
+1095 
-1105 SGGSLTLRDL
+1105 
-1115 QGDEVEADKTLHI
+1115 
-1128 AQNGTVV
+1128 
-1135 AEGDYGFR
+1135 
-1143 LTTAPGDG
+1143 
-1151 LYVNYGLKA
+1151 
-1160 LNIHGGQKLTLA
+1160 
-1172 EHGGA
+1172 
-1177 YGATADM
+1177 
-1184 SAKIGGEGDLAINT
+1184 
-1198 VRQVSLSNGQNDYQ
+1198 
-1212 GATYVQMGT
+1212 
-1221 LRTDADGALGN
+1221 
-1232 TRELN
+1232 
-1237 ISNAAIVDLNGSTQT
+1237 
-1252 VETFTGQMGSTVLF
+1252 
-1266 KEGALTVNKGGIS
+1266 
-1279 QGELTGGG
+1279 
-1287 NLNVTGGTLAIEGL
+1287 VTGGTLAIEGL

-1481 GDVNVMPGGTLRVA
+1481 GDMNVMPGGALRVA

-1966 QGMLGVKY
+1966 QGMLEVKY

>member
-1 MARLFTPSESKYYL
+1 MNRIY
-15 MALDAGTGSIR
+15 R
-26 AVIFDL
+26 VIWNCTLQVF
-32 EGNQIAVGQA
+32 Q
-42 EWRHLA
+42 
-48 VPDVPGS
+48 
-55 MEFDLNKNWQLACEC
+55 
-70 MRQALHN
+70 
-77 AGIAPEYIAA
+77 
-87 VSACS
+87 ACS
-92 MREGIVLYNNEGAPI
+92 ELTRRAGKTSTVNLRKSSGLTTKFSRLTLGVL
-107 WACANVDARAARE
+107 
-120 VSELKELHNNTFE
+120 
-133 NEVYRA
+133 
-139 TGQTLALSAIP
+139 LALSGSASGASLEVDNDQITNIDTDVAYDAY
-150 RLLWLAHHRSD
+150 LVGWYGTGVLNILAGGN
-161 IYRQA
+161 A
-166 STITMISDW
+166 SLTTITTSVIGANEDS
-175 LAYMLSGELAV
+175 E
-186 DPSNAG
+186 G
-192 TTGLLD
+192 T
-198 LTTRDWKP
+198 
-206 ALLDMAGL
+206 
-214 RADIL
+214 
-219 SPVKETGTLLG
+219 VN
-230 VVSSQAAELCGL
+230 
-242 KAGTPVVVGG
+242 
-252 GDVQLGCLGLGVV
+252 
-265 RPAQTAV
+265 V
-272 LGGTFWQQVVNLG
+272 LGGTWRLYDSGNNARPLNVGQSGTGTLNIKQKGHVDGGYLRLGSSTGGVGTVNVEGEDSVLTTELFEIGSYGTGSLNITDKGYVTSSIVAILGYQAGSNGQVVVEKGGEWLIKNN
-285 APVTDPEM
+285 DS
-293 NVRVNPHV
+293 
-301 IPGMVQAESIS
+301 SIE
-312 FFTGLTMR
+312 F
-320 WFRDAFCAEE
+320 
-330 KLIAERLGIDTYTL
+330 
-344 LEEMASRVP
+344 
-353 PGSWGVMPIFSD
+353 
-365 RMRFKTWY
+365 
-373 HAAPSFIN
+373 
-381 LSIDPDKCNKATLF
+381 
-395 RALEENAA
+395 
-403 IVSACNLQQ
+403 Q
-412 IADFSN
+412 IGN

-754 DKSKGVVRV
+754 DKSKGDVRV

-1135 AEGDYGFR
+1135 AEGDY
-1143 LTTAPGDG
+1143 
-1151 LYVNYGLKA
+1151 
-1160 LNIHGGQKLTLA
+1160 
-1172 EHGGA
+1172 E
-1177 YGATADM
+1177 
-1184 SAKIGGEGDLAINT
+1184 
-1198 VRQVSLSNGQNDYQ
+1198 
-1212 GATYVQMGT
+1212 
-1221 LRTDADGALGN
+1221 
-1232 TRELN
+1232 
-1237 ISNAAIVDLNGSTQT
+1237 
-1252 VETFTGQMGSTVLF
+1252 
-1266 KEGALTVNKGGIS
+1266 EGALTVNKGGIS

-1481 GDVNVMPGGTLRVA
+1481 GDMNVMPGGALRVA

>member
-92 MREGIVLYNNEGAPI
+92 MREGIVLYNNEGTPI

-272 LGGTFWQQVVNLG
+272 LGGTFWQQVVNLA

-381 LSIDPDKCNKATLF
+381 LSIDPDK
-395 RALEENAA
+395 
-403 IVSACNLQQ
+403 
-412 IADFSN
+412 
-418 QGTGEATIREGGLIT
+418 
-433 AENTIIG
+433 
-440 GNATGIGTL
+440 
-449 NVQDQDSV
+449 
-457 ITVRRLYNGYF
+457 Y
-468 GNGTLN
+468 
-474 ISNNGLINNKEYSL
+474 
-488 VGVQDGSHGVVN
+488 
-500 VTDKGHWNFLGT
+500 
-512 GEAFRYIYIG
+512 
-522 DAGDGELNV
+522 
-531 SREGK
+531 
-536 VDSGIITAGMKET
+536 
-549 GTGNITV
+549 
-556 KDKNSVIT
+556 
-564 NLGTNLGYDGHGEM
+564 
-578 NISNEGLVVSNGG
+578 
-591 SSLGYGE
+591 
-598 TGVGNVSITTGGMW
+598 
-612 EVNKNVYTTIGV
+612 KNVYTTIGV

-728 GVLGKGELN
+728 GVLGAGELN

-754 DKSKGVVRV
+754 DKSKGDVRV
-763 DGQNSLLETFNMYVG
+763 DGQNSLLETFNMNVG
-778 TSGTG
+778 TTGTG
-783 TLTLTNSGTLNVEGG
+783 TLTLTNNGTLNVEGG
-798 EVYLGVFEP
+798 EVYLGVFAP

-820 AAADAGYITNA
+820 AAADAGFITNA
-831 TKVEFGSGEGVFVFN
+831 TKVEFGLGEGVFVFN

-859 LITGDDKDGKVIHDA
+859 LITGDDKDGKVMHDA

-880 AGNTYSGKTLVND
+880 AGNTYSGKTLVNG

-947 VQLSSYDK
+947 VQLSSSDK
-955 MFGFTHATGTEF
+955 MFGFTHAAGTEF

-976 TFTLERDNTAA
+976 TFALERDNTAA

-1020 IFDTDIP
+1020 TFDTDIP

-1128 AQNGTVV
+1128 AQNGIVV

-1237 ISNAAIVDLNGSTQT
+1237 ISNAAIVDLNGSAQT
-1252 VETFTGQMGSTVLF
+1252 VETFTGLMGSTVLF
-1266 KEGALTVNKGGIS
+1266 KEGSLTVNKGGIS

-1420 GDVTKLGTGILTLNN
+1420 GDVTKLGTGILTLNK

-1495 KTTIGGNLE
+1495 KTTVGGNLE

-1773 LYATWYQNDANKTGA
+1773 IYATWYQNDANKTGA

-1845 QPQAQIT
+1845 QPQVQIT
-1852 WMGVKDSDHTRKDG
+1852 WMGVKDSDHIRKDG

-1885 YLNSHHQRDDGKQR
+1885 YLNSHHQRDNGKQR

-1921 GQTVGREG
+1921 GQTVSRDG

>member
-1 MARLFTPSESKYYL
+1 MNRIY
-15 MALDAGTGSIR
+15 R
-26 AVIFDL
+26 VIWNCTLQVF
-32 EGNQIAVGQA
+32 Q
-42 EWRHLA
+42 
-48 VPDVPGS
+48 
-55 MEFDLNKNWQLACEC
+55 
-70 MRQALHN
+70 
-77 AGIAPEYIAA
+77 
-87 VSACS
+87 ACS
-92 MREGIVLYNNEGAPI
+92 ELTRRAGKTSTVNLRKSSGLTTKFSRLTLGVL
-107 WACANVDARAARE
+107 
-120 VSELKELHNNTFE
+120 
-133 NEVYRA
+133 
-139 TGQTLALSAIP
+139 LALSGSASGASLEVDNDQITNIDTDVAYDAY
-150 RLLWLAHHRSD
+150 LVGWYGTGVLNILAGGN
-161 IYRQA
+161 A
-166 STITMISDW
+166 SLTTITTSVIGGNENSK
-175 LAYMLSGELAV
+175 
-186 DPSNAG
+186 G
-192 TTGLLD
+192 T
-198 LTTRDWKP
+198 
-206 ALLDMAGL
+206 
-214 RADIL
+214 
-219 SPVKETGTLLG
+219 VN
-230 VVSSQAAELCGL
+230 
-242 KAGTPVVVGG
+242 
-252 GDVQLGCLGLGVV
+252 
-265 RPAQTAV
+265 V
-272 LGGTFWQQVVNLG
+272 LGGTWRLYDSGNNARPLNVGQSGTGTLNIKQKGHVDGGYLRLGSSTGGVGTVNVEGEDSVLTTELFEIGSYGTGSLNITDKGYVTSSIVAILGYQAGSNGQVVVEKGGEWLIKNN
-285 APVTDPEM
+285 DS
-293 NVRVNPHV
+293 
-301 IPGMVQAESIS
+301 SIE
-312 FFTGLTMR
+312 F
-320 WFRDAFCAEE
+320 
-330 KLIAERLGIDTYTL
+330 
-344 LEEMASRVP
+344 
-353 PGSWGVMPIFSD
+353 
-365 RMRFKTWY
+365 
-373 HAAPSFIN
+373 
-381 LSIDPDKCNKATLF
+381 
-395 RALEENAA
+395 
-403 IVSACNLQQ
+403 Q
-412 IADFSN
+412 IGN
-418 QGTGEATIREGGLIT
+418 QGAGEATIREGGLIT

-440 GNATGIGTL
+440 GNATGFGTL

-468 GNGTLN
+468 GNGTVN

-488 VGVQDGSHGVVN
+488 VGVQDGSHGVIN

-754 DKSKGVVRV
+754 DKSKGDVRV

-976 TFTLERDNTAA
+976 TFN
-987 LTHAMLQSDSEN
+987 
-999 TTSVK
+999 
-1004 VGEQSI
+1004 
-1010 GGLAMNGGTL
+1010 
-1020 IFDTDIP
+1020 
-1027 AATLAEGYISVD
+1027 
-1039 TLVVGAGDY
+1039 
-1048 TWKGRNYQVNGT
+1048 
-1060 GDVLIDVPKPWNDPM
+1060 
-1075 ANNPLTT
+1075 
-1082 LNLLEHD
+1082 
-1089 DSHVGV
+1089 
-1095 QLVKAQTVIG
+1095 
-1105 SGGSLTLRDL
+1105 
-1115 QGDEVEADKTLHI
+1115 
-1128 AQNGTVV
+1128 
-1135 AEGDYGFR
+1135 
-1143 LTTAPGDG
+1143 
-1151 LYVNYGLKA
+1151 
-1160 LNIHGGQKLTLA
+1160 
-1172 EHGGA
+1172 
-1177 YGATADM
+1177 
-1184 SAKIGGEGDLAINT
+1184 
-1198 VRQVSLSNGQNDYQ
+1198 
-1212 GATYVQMGT
+1212 
-1221 LRTDADGALGN
+1221 
-1232 TRELN
+1232 
-1237 ISNAAIVDLNGSTQT
+1237 
-1252 VETFTGQMGSTVLF
+1252 
-1266 KEGALTVNKGGIS
+1266 
-1279 QGELTGGG
+1279 
-1287 NLNVTGGTLAIEGL
+1287 
-1301 NARYNAL
+1301 
-1308 TSISPNAEVSLDNTQ
+1308 
-1323 GLGRG
+1323 
-1328 NIANDGLLTLK
+1328 
-1339 NVTGELRNSI
+1339 
-1349 SGKGIVSATART
+1349 
-1361 DVELDGDNS
+1361 
-1370 RFVGQFNID
+1370 
-1379 TGSALSVNEQKNL
+1379 
-1392 GDASVINNGLLTIST
+1392 
-1407 ERSWAMTHSISGS
+1407 
-1420 GDVTKLGTGILTLNN
+1420 
-1435 DSAAYQGTTD
+1435 
-1445 IVGGEI
+1445 
-1451 AFGSDS
+1451 
-1457 AINMA
+1457 
-1462 SQHIN
+1462 
-1467 IHNSGVMSGNVTTA
+1467 
-1481 GDVNVMPGGTLRVA
+1481 
-1495 KTTIGGNLE
+1495 
-1504 NGGTVQMNSEG
+1504 
-1515 GKPGNVLTV
+1515 
-1524 NGNYTG
+1524 TG

-1675 RLGEPQYT
+1675 RLGEPQYI

-1832 FSGSEGT
+1832 FSGSEET

>member
-1 MARLFTPSESKYYL
+1 MNRIY
-15 MALDAGTGSIR
+15 R
-26 AVIFDL
+26 VIWNCTLQVF
-32 EGNQIAVGQA
+32 Q
-42 EWRHLA
+42 
-48 VPDVPGS
+48 
-55 MEFDLNKNWQLACEC
+55 
-70 MRQALHN
+70 
-77 AGIAPEYIAA
+77 
-87 VSACS
+87 ACS
-92 MREGIVLYNNEGAPI
+92 ELTRRAGKTSTVNLRKSSGLTTKFSRLTLGVL
-107 WACANVDARAARE
+107 
-120 VSELKELHNNTFE
+120 
-133 NEVYRA
+133 
-139 TGQTLALSAIP
+139 LALSGSASGASLEVDNDQITNIDTDVAYDAY
-150 RLLWLAHHRSD
+150 LVGWYGTGVLNILAGGN
-161 IYRQA
+161 A
-166 STITMISDW
+166 SLTTITTSVIGANEDS
-175 LAYMLSGELAV
+175 E
-186 DPSNAG
+186 G
-192 TTGLLD
+192 T
-198 LTTRDWKP
+198 
-206 ALLDMAGL
+206 
-214 RADIL
+214 
-219 SPVKETGTLLG
+219 VN
-230 VVSSQAAELCGL
+230 
-242 KAGTPVVVGG
+242 
-252 GDVQLGCLGLGVV
+252 
-265 RPAQTAV
+265 V
-272 LGGTFWQQVVNLG
+272 LGGTWRLYDSGNNARPLNVGQSGTGTLNIKQKGHVDGGYLRLGSSTGGVGTVNVEGEDSVLTTELFEIGSYGTGSLNITDKGYVTSSIVAILGYQAGSNGQVVVEKGGEWLIKNN
-285 APVTDPEM
+285 DS
-293 NVRVNPHV
+293 
-301 IPGMVQAESIS
+301 SIE
-312 FFTGLTMR
+312 F
-320 WFRDAFCAEE
+320 
-330 KLIAERLGIDTYTL
+330 
-344 LEEMASRVP
+344 
-353 PGSWGVMPIFSD
+353 
-365 RMRFKTWY
+365 
-373 HAAPSFIN
+373 
-381 LSIDPDKCNKATLF
+381 
-395 RALEENAA
+395 
-403 IVSACNLQQ
+403 Q
-412 IADFSN
+412 IGN
-418 QGTGEATIREGGLIT
+418 QGMGEATIREGGLVT

-440 GNATGIGTL
+440 GNATGVGTL
-449 NVQDQDSV
+449 SVQDQDSV

-468 GNGTLN
+468 GNGAVN

-488 VGVQDGSHGVVN
+488 VGVEDGSHGVVN
-500 VTDKGHWNFLGT
+500 VTDKGHWSFLGT

-598 TGVGNVSITTGGMW
+598 NGVGNVSITTGGMW

-660 ATSSFDTVGINVGN
+660 GASSFDTVGINVGN

-728 GVLGKGELN
+728 GVLGAGELN

-754 DKSKGVVRV
+754 DKSKGDVRV
-763 DGQNSLLETFNMYVG
+763 
-778 TSGTG
+778 
-783 TLTLTNSGTLNVEGG
+783 
-798 EVYLGVFEP
+798 
-807 AVGTLN
+807 
-813 IGAAHGE
+813 
-820 AAADAGYITNA
+820 
-831 TKVEFGSGEGVFVFN
+831 
-846 HTNNSDAGYQVDM
+846 
-859 LITGDDKDGKVIHDA
+859 
-874 GHTVFN
+874 
-880 AGNTYSGKTLVND
+880 
-893 GLLTIASHTADGVTG
+893 
-908 MGSSEV
+908 
-914 TIASPGTLDILAST
+914 
-928 NSAGDYTLTNA
+928 
-939 LKGDGLMR
+939 
-947 VQLSSYDK
+947 
-955 MFGFTHATGTEF
+955 
-967 AGVAQLKDS
+967 
-976 TFTLERDNTAA
+976 
-987 LTHAMLQSDSEN
+987 
-999 TTSVK
+999 
-1004 VGEQSI
+1004 
-1010 GGLAMNGGTL
+1010 
-1020 IFDTDIP
+1020 
-1027 AATLAEGYISVD
+1027 
-1039 TLVVGAGDY
+1039 
-1048 TWKGRNYQVNGT
+1048 
-1060 GDVLIDVPKPWNDPM
+1060 
-1075 ANNPLTT
+1075 
-1082 LNLLEHD
+1082 
-1089 DSHVGV
+1089 
-1095 QLVKAQTVIG
+1095 
-1105 SGGSLTLRDL
+1105 
-1115 QGDEVEADKTLHI
+1115 
-1128 AQNGTVV
+1128 
-1135 AEGDYGFR
+1135 
-1143 LTTAPGDG
+1143 DG

-1675 RLGEPQYT
+1675 RLGEPQYIY
-1683 DSLHSQGSASSM
+1683 SLHSQGSASSM

-1906 ANWINNSKVYAVKMN
+1906 ANWINNSKVYVVKMN

>member
-1 MARLFTPSESKYYL
+1 MNRIY
-15 MALDAGTGSIR
+15 R
-26 AVIFDL
+26 VIWNCTLQVF
-32 EGNQIAVGQA
+32 Q
-42 EWRHLA
+42 
-48 VPDVPGS
+48 
-55 MEFDLNKNWQLACEC
+55 
-70 MRQALHN
+70 
-77 AGIAPEYIAA
+77 
-87 VSACS
+87 ACS
-92 MREGIVLYNNEGAPI
+92 ELTRRVGKTSTVNLRKSSGLTTKFSRLTLGVL
-107 WACANVDARAARE
+107 
-120 VSELKELHNNTFE
+120 
-133 NEVYRA
+133 
-139 TGQTLALSAIP
+139 LALSG
-150 RLLWLAHHRSD
+150 S
-161 IYRQA
+161 A
-166 STITMISDW
+166 SGASLEVDNDQITNIDTDVAYDAYLVGWYGTGVLNIWAGGNASLTTITTSVIGGNENSK
-175 LAYMLSGELAV
+175 
-186 DPSNAG
+186 G
-192 TTGLLD
+192 T
-198 LTTRDWKP
+198 
-206 ALLDMAGL
+206 
-214 RADIL
+214 
-219 SPVKETGTLLG
+219 VN
-230 VVSSQAAELCGL
+230 
-242 KAGTPVVVGG
+242 
-252 GDVQLGCLGLGVV
+252 
-265 RPAQTAV
+265 V
-272 LGGTFWQQVVNLG
+272 LGGTWRLYDSGNNARPLNVGQSGTGMLNIKQKGHVDGGYLRIGSSTGGVGTVNVEGEDSILTTELFEIG
-285 APVTDPEM
+285 SYGTGSLNITDKGYVTS
-293 NVRVNPHV
+293 
-301 IPGMVQAESIS
+301 SI
-312 FFTGLTMR
+312 
-320 WFRDAFCAEE
+320 
-330 KLIAERLGIDTYTL
+330 
-344 LEEMASRVP
+344 V
-353 PGSWGVMPIFSD
+353 
-365 RMRFKTWY
+365 
-373 HAAPSFIN
+373 
-381 LSIDPDKCNKATLF
+381 
-395 RALEENAA
+395 A
-403 IVSACNLQQ
+403 IVGYQANSNGKVVVEKGGEWLIKNNDSSIEFQ
-412 IADFSN
+412 IGN
-418 QGTGEATIREGGLIT
+418 QGTGEAIIREGGLIT

-449 NVQDQDSV
+449 NV
-457 ITVRRLYNGYF
+457 
-468 GNGTLN
+468 
-474 ISNNGLINNKEYSL
+474 
-488 VGVQDGSHGVVN
+488 
-500 VTDKGHWNFLGT
+500 
-512 GEAFRYIYIG
+512 
-522 DAGDGELNV
+522 
-531 SREGK
+531 
-536 VDSGIITAGMKET
+536 
-549 GTGNITV
+549 
-556 KDKNSVIT
+556 
-564 NLGTNLGYDGHGEM
+564 
-578 NISNEGLVVSNGG
+578 
-591 SSLGYGE
+591 
-598 TGVGNVSITTGGMW
+598 
-612 EVNKNVYTTIGV
+612 
-624 AGVGNLNISDGG
+624 
-636 KFVSQNITFL
+636 
-646 GDKASGIGTLNLMD
+646 
-660 ATSSFDTVGINVGN
+660 
-674 FGSGIVN
+674 
-681 VSNGATLNSTGYG
+681 
-694 FIGGNASGKGIVNIS
+694 
-709 TDSLWNL
+709 
-716 KTSSTNAQLLQV
+716 
-728 GVLGKGELN
+728 
-737 ITTGGIVKARDT
+737 
-749 QIALN
+749 
-754 DKSKGVVRV
+754 
-763 DGQNSLLETFNMYVG
+763 
-778 TSGTG
+778 
-783 TLTLTNSGTLNVEGG
+783 
-798 EVYLGVFEP
+798 
-807 AVGTLN
+807 
-813 IGAAHGE
+813 
-820 AAADAGYITNA
+820 
-831 TKVEFGSGEGVFVFN
+831 
-846 HTNNSDAGYQVDM
+846 
-859 LITGDDKDGKVIHDA
+859 
-874 GHTVFN
+874 
-880 AGNTYSGKTLVND
+880 
-893 GLLTIASHTADGVTG
+893 
-908 MGSSEV
+908 
-914 TIASPGTLDILAST
+914 
-928 NSAGDYTLTNA
+928 
-939 LKGDGLMR
+939 
-947 VQLSSYDK
+947 
-955 MFGFTHATGTEF
+955 
-967 AGVAQLKDS
+967 
-976 TFTLERDNTAA
+976 
-987 LTHAMLQSDSEN
+987 
-999 TTSVK
+999 
-1004 VGEQSI
+1004 
-1010 GGLAMNGGTL
+1010 
-1020 IFDTDIP
+1020 
-1027 AATLAEGYISVD
+1027 
-1039 TLVVGAGDY
+1039 
-1048 TWKGRNYQVNGT
+1048 
-1060 GDVLIDVPKPWNDPM
+1060 
-1075 ANNPLTT
+1075 
-1082 LNLLEHD
+1082 
-1089 DSHVGV
+1089 
-1095 QLVKAQTVIG
+1095 
-1105 SGGSLTLRDL
+1105 
-1115 QGDEVEADKTLHI
+1115 
-1128 AQNGTVV
+1128 
-1135 AEGDYGFR
+1135 
-1143 LTTAPGDG
+1143 
-1151 LYVNYGLKA
+1151 
-1160 LNIHGGQKLTLA
+1160 
-1172 EHGGA
+1172 
-1177 YGATADM
+1177 
-1184 SAKIGGEGDLAINT
+1184 
-1198 VRQVSLSNGQNDYQ
+1198 
-1212 GATYVQMGT
+1212 
-1221 LRTDADGALGN
+1221 
-1232 TRELN
+1232 
-1237 ISNAAIVDLNGSTQT
+1237 
-1252 VETFTGQMGSTVLF
+1252 
-1266 KEGALTVNKGGIS
+1266 
-1279 QGELTGGG
+1279 
-1287 NLNVTGGTLAIEGL
+1287 TGGTLAIEGL

-1308 TSISPNAEVSLDNTQ
+1308 TSVSPNAEVSLDNTQ

-1420 GDVTKLGTGILTLNN
+1420 GDVTKLGTGILTLNK

-1495 KTTIGGNLE
+1495 KTTVGGNLE

-1695 WMRHVGGHERSRA
+1695 WMRHVGGHERFRT

-1845 QPQAQIT
+1845 QPQVQIT

-1921 GQTVGREG
+1921 GQTVSRDG